1 MAGFYIHIPFCKKLC
16 SYCDFYFT
24 ISTSNKDQML
34 KSLLLEIEQRVS
46 YLDNEPIETLYFG
59 GGTPTIYSPEELKLI
74 VNQVHKHYLCDIK
87 EFTIEANPDD
97 LSTTYLE
104 KLKEIGVNRL
114 SIGIQSFIDRDLKA
128 MNRRHNA
135 QVAIDIIPIAQSV
148 GFNNISIDL
157 MYGLP
162 DQTEKDW
169 IYNLDQ
175 ALKMDIQHISS
186 YHLSIEPK
194 TILGNKMK
202 RGLFKPIDDEHSELL
217 YNRLESMLISNGFEH
232 YEVSNF
238 AKPGYQSLHNSSY
251 WNYEKYIG
259 VGPSAHSFNGKTRR
273 WNIANNNRYIKL
285 LSENNCYW
293 EFENMSLAEQ
303 YNEFILTSLR
313 TAKGLEKQKLLD
325 TFGDKLTAY
334 FFEESQAYL
343 NNGKLV
349 DDGCY
354 IRIPSSHFL
363 ISDGIMAD
371 LFFVTK

>member
-334 FFEESQAYL
+334 FFEEAQAYL